1 MSNTDFH
8 TSFTVDAT
16 PEAVFAAINDVR
28 GWWSGDIEGVTD
40 APGGVFTYRYKDMHR
55 SSHKI
60 VEFVPARRIV
70 WHVSDAALNFV
81 ADKTEWNGTD
91 IVFDIEPAKR
101 GTRVTFTHVGL
112 TPTHECYNACSGA
125 WTHYI
130 ADSLRGHI
138 ASGEG
143 RPNPK
148 ES

>member
-1 MSNTDFH
+1 MSNTDFQ

-28 GWWSGDIEGVTD
+28 GWWSGNIEGVTD
-40 APGGVFTYRYKDMHR
+40 APGGVFTYKYENMHR
-55 SSHKI
+55 STQKI
-60 VEFVPARRIV
+60 VEFTPGKRIV

>member
-81 ADKTEWNGTD
+81 ADKTEDGR
-91 IVFDIEPAKR
+91 PA
-101 GTRVTFTHVGL
+101 GHSFV
-112 TPTHECYNACSGA
+112 
-125 WTHYI
+125 
-130 ADSLRGHI
+130 LRGYVRTWQGKI
-138 ASGEG
+138 AEEFERIGLLELIAGS
-143 RPNPK
+143 PHK
-148 ES
+148 K